1 MGASDNL
8 HYAITHKW
16 MSLTQQ
22 VVFFKKKCRNEI
34 HLQIDNIQK

>member
-8 HYAITHKW
+8 HYTITHKW

-22 VVFFKKKCRNEI
+22 VVFFKKRSKEI
-34 HLQIDNIQK
+34 HLRIDNIQK